1 MTTAANAS
9 SWSVLCRGENQQ
21 SGRIWPHA
29 QVPLRFESCFAI
41 SCLAQGGEAGF
52 RFRYWVEYKLPR
64 TDDTERRLQG
74 EAVRYSA
81 KAFVHSHDELDTRST
96 GFIASLLKLP
106 AIQEISGRFEASRIV
121 ESEDDSSGEDEVI
134 PSDKNRLRTESGR
147 SGSHSPSSH
156 SSQDFVLQCLF
167 APLYRFP
174 RGTPRFGASEK
185 LPGEPQP

>member
-1 MTTAANAS
+1 M
-9 SWSVLCRGENQQ
+9 
-21 SGRIWPHA
+21 
-29 QVPLRFESCFAI
+29 
-41 SCLAQGGEAGF
+41 
-52 RFRYWVEYKLPR
+52 EYKLPR

-134 PSDKNRLRTESGR
+134 PSDKNLKGLNSSSSPLTSLNLTVYALSPEDLGHILRARTALRTLS
-147 SGSHSPSSH
+147 SNVCSPSYI
-156 SSQDFVLQCLF
+156 DFPEVRHALGPQKNYLESLSLDCDEARQPDSEIYGLHGIIYQF
-167 APLYRFP
+167 QEP
-174 RGTPRFGASEK
+174 RG
-185 LPGEPQP
+185 L